1 MLNMEKNHLI
11 LNGMN
16 FNSNII
22 EEFIGLKLPDYQFMK
37 YIKSFVDSKDV
48 TQHTCMNYISIHRPS
63 IYIFLDNRTI
73 YFSKQ
78 LP

>member
-1 MLNMEKNHLI
+1 MLNMEENHLI
-11 LNGMN
+11 LNGMH

-48 TQHTCMNYISIHRPS
+48 TQHTCSVVYFISPTFHLHKFR
-63 IYIFLDNRTI
+63 
-73 YFSKQ
+73 
-78 LP
+78 